1 MEKIEI
7 TTAWLIHAQKFAQSL
22 ETKRAEGDDYTL
34 ELDMLLGWLSSIE
47 TIIKSKQ

>member
-7 TTAWLIHAQKFAQSL
+7 TTVWLKHLQKFAESV
-22 ETKRAEGDDYTL
+22 ESKREAKDDYQL
-34 ELDMLLGWLSSIE
+34 ELDMLLGWLSSID

>member
-7 TTAWLIHAQKFAQSL
+7 TTAWLRTQKFAQSL

-34 ELDMLLGWLSSIE
+34 ELDMLLGWLSSID

>member
-7 TTAWLIHAQKFAQSL
+7 TTAWLRHAQKFAQSL
-22 ETKRAEGDDYTL
+22 ETKRAGGDDYTL

>member
-7 TTAWLIHAQKFAQSL
+7 TTAWLRHVQKFAQSL

-34 ELDMLLGWLSSIE
+34 ELDMLLGWLSSID
-47 TIIKSKQ
+47 TIIKNKQ